1 MPGLTDMGHF
11 FYIYLYLQ
19 IFGFSGTP
27 WRRDM
32 KTKIGVLSA
41 GADCPG
47 INSAIH
53 WLVISALDKDLVPI
67 RGMMFDIVGIVDGFK
82 GLVEVKPDKKE
93 SIKRWTMPLNADIV
107 RTWDRYGGTRLGTSR
122 INPFDPRNDKSEQ
135 IIKNIKKL
143 GLEAL
148 IVIGGF
154 ESLGVAYNL
163 FRMGVK
169 VVGIPKTIDRDLSD
183 TEYTLGFDSAVNI
196 ITQDIDRLRITAGSH
211 SRIFVVETMGRKA
224 GWLALEGGEASGA
237 TIILIPEHDFVMERV
252 VELLKI
258 EKKAGKRYS
267 IVLVS
272 EGAKPRGMEEV
283 HERRGRN
290 GFGQYYLGGIGGF
303 IAEEIEKG
311 MSDEVRYVA
320 LRHLQRGGAPTAY
333 DRRMGR
339 KFGIAAIDMIAN
351 DDFGRMVSLKH
362 GEIMSVPMKKAL
374 ERLRL
379 VDVEKYYNTKN
390 YRTLDQ
396 VL

>member
-1 MPGLTDMGHF
+1 
-11 FYIYLYLQ
+11 
-19 IFGFSGTP
+19 
-27 WRRDM
+27 M

-41 GADCPG
+41 GGDCPG

-67 RGMMFDIVGIVDGFK
+67 RGMMFDILGIVDGFK
-82 GLVEVKPDKKE
+82 GLAEMKPDKKE
-93 SIKRWTMPLNADIV
+93 SFKRWTMPLNADIV

-122 INPFDPRNDKSEQ
+122 INPFDSRKDKSDQ

-148 IVIGGF
+148 VVIGGF
-154 ESLGVAYNL
+154 DSLGVAYKL
-163 FRMGVK
+163 YKEGVK
-169 VVGIPKTIDRDLSD
+169 VIGIPKTIDRDLSE

-196 ITQDIDRLRITAGSH
+196 IIQDIDRLRITAGSH
-211 SRIFVVETMGRKA
+211 SRIFIVETMGRRA

-237 TIILIPEHDFVMERV
+237 SIILIPEHDFDMERV
-252 VELLKI
+252 IELLRI
-258 EKKAGKRYS
+258 QKKAGKRYS

-272 EGAKPRGMEEV
+272 EAAKPRGMEAV
-283 HERRGRN
+283 HERRGKDS
-290 GFGQYYLGGIGGF
+290 FGNHYLGGIGGF
-303 IAEEIEKG
+303 IAGEVEKR
-311 MSDEVRYVA
+311 MTAEVRYVA

-339 KFGIAAIDMIAN
+339 KFGIAAIDMIVN

-362 GEIMSVPMKKAL
+362 GEIMSVPLKKAL

-379 VDVEKYYNTKN
+379 VDVERYYNTKN

>member
-1 MPGLTDMGHF
+1 
-11 FYIYLYLQ
+11 
-19 IFGFSGTP
+19 
-27 WRRDM
+27 M
-32 KTKIGVLSA
+32 KTKIGVLTA

-53 WLVISALDKDLVPI
+53 WLVTSALDKDLVPA
-67 RGMMFDIVGIVDGFK
+67 RGMMFDILGIIDGFK
-82 GLVEVKPDKKE
+82 GLVEMKHEKKE
-93 SIKRWTMPLNADIV
+93 SVARWTMPLNTDAV

-122 INPFDPRNDKSEQ
+122 INPFDPRRDKSDQ
-135 IIKNIKKL
+135 LIKNIKKL

-148 IVIGGF
+148 VVIGGF
-154 ESLGVAYNL
+154 DSLGVAYKL
-163 FRMGVK
+163 YKEGVK
-169 VVGIPKTIDRDLSD
+169 VIGIPKTIDRDLCE

-211 SRIFVVETMGRKA
+211 SRIFIVETMGRRA

-237 TIILIPEHDFVMERV
+237 SIILIPEHDFDMGRV
-252 VELLKI
+252 IELLKL
-258 EKKAGKRYS
+258 ERKAGKRYS

-272 EGAKPRGMEEV
+272 EAAKPRDMELV
-283 HERRGRN
+283 HERRGKDS
-290 GFGQYYLGGIGGF
+290 FGNYYLGGIGAF
-303 IAEEIEKG
+303 IAGEVEKKTTA
-311 MSDEVRYVA
+311 EVRYVA
-320 LRHLQRGGAPTAY
+320 LRHLQRGGTPTAY

-339 KFGIAAIDMIAN
+339 KFGIAAIDMIVN

-362 GEIMSVPMKKAL
+362 GEIMSVPLKKAL

-379 VDVEKYYNTKN
+379 VDVEKFYSKKN